1 MAATALN
8 CLGATVAFATSSF
21 TAQITGI
28 SLDGI
33 EREAHDTSH
42 LGLTVYDTG
51 VSAYRT
57 KTPGA
62 LIEPPQITIDC
73 LFSGDFADPPP
84 TSKVAEVITL
94 SFAGSGSTSD
104 GTIAWAEGFIVSGP
118 TITGGEDDVWKGS
131 VTVQLSGDPTWTDP
145 V

>member
-1 MAATALN
+1 MGQTALN
-8 CLGATVAFATSSF
+8 CLGVTCAFGTTGF
-21 TAQITGI
+21 TAQIRGV

-42 LGLTVYDTG
+42 LGLTAYDSG

-62 LIEPPQITIDC
+62 LIEPPQITLDVVWA
-73 LFSGDFADPPP
+73 GDFADETPI
-84 TSKVAEVITL
+84 SKAAEVITL
-94 SFAGSGSTSD
+94 TFTGSGDGGD
-104 GTIAWAEGFIVSGP
+104 GTIAWAKGFIVSGP

-131 VTVQLSGDPTWTDP
+131 VTIQLSGDPTWTDP
-145 V
+145 T